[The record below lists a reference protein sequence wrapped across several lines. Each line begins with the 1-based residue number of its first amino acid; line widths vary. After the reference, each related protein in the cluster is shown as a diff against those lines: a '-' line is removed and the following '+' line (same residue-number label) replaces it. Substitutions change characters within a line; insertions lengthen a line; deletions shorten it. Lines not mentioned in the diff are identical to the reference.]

1 MTEDRDREVIVT
13 DTRSGG
19 SSFGMIVAGA
29 LIALALVLGIWYL
42 VNNDGGE
49 SLPDEVDVTIVQE

>member
-1 MTEDRDREVIVT
+1 
-13 DTRSGG
+13 
-19 SSFGMIVAGA
+19 MIVAGA